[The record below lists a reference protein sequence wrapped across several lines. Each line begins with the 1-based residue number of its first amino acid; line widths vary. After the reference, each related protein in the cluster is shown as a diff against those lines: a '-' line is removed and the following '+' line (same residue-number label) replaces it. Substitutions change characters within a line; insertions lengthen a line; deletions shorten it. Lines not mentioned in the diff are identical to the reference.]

1 MALDIRKKS
10 EAREY
15 EGRTRHNLLRSV
27 GHCVGALSLIVIFK
41 GITLELGMQFSRRRA
56 HT

>member
-10 EAREY
+10 EAGEY
-15 EGRTRHNLLRSV
+15 EGRTRHNLLRTV
-27 GHCVGALSLIVIFK
+27 VHHMWALSLTDIFK
-41 GITLELGMQFSRRRA
+41 RSVLELGMQFSGRA